1 MKLQAGPVE
10 DITLAELVARAKAQ
24 ALAPIQTELP
34 ASGFNPQVTAPRGAP
49 DAGGLA
55 SLGATQYEGTPLAV
69 ELITTRELA
78 ELAARLTHAKNE
90 HKNTIGRALL
100 RAISGQLWAPDGY
113 RNSTAY
119 QISAECVEAYPNLDA
134 PSAARCFSAAISNA
148 QSQGSKMTLAKW
160 QGMFE
165 RVQADRQTRLNM
177 VGQFAAR
184 QSAIGEA
191 LEQQARRTWFAPMPE
206 ASPLP
211 VPFRAEPVLPSGAP
225 QHPTDALSSVVHSL
239 IIVADGS
246 FYLRRPNEAHYRWR
260 LKDLR
265 SLRIELARQF
275 GVQNQTIVTHDSKG
289 NALPETQFLEVYGS
303 NAHASVYDY
312 SSEHT
317 TWGAERATLHIGFS
331 AELPAPAPSL
341 AVHDWLCALVGQRAG
356 FEPEPGQRE
365 PVEELYDWIAGCT
378 REHINKPAV
387 ALCIVGP
394 AEAGKGVFTLAMAHT
409 WGVLPV
415 KLSNAVERFNASLLS
430 SPFWH
435 ADERTPEGL
444 TDDLFRTIVQER
456 VRLVEPK
463 GKEKVELRG
472 CGRML
477 FTLNDPAD
485 FHVGGVEGPDAV
497 QAVSDRV
504 AYYDCRGLE
513 PELRKAQAPLML
525 SNGDMDLPRIVAHL
539 RWVQTVWAQE
549 NAAPRVQRFLGSRT
563 DREEA
568 KAFVVRQIA
577 RNYADVY
584 ESLIEYLTQPATWEV
599 GYHADRR
606 QFDDGL
612 RCPLVTQHQCLW
624 VWQTELNKR
633 LANKDPRA
641 LRNALKAIRSGKH
654 TEISFGARK
663 LRADYQEID
672 LDKLAIAANI
682 EVGSESW
689 NAIVRTVAEDTRV
702 RRPELF

>member
-1 MKLQAGPVE
+1 MPTLQEIVAQ
-10 DITLAELVARAKAQ
+10 ARAQAAAQ
-24 ALAPIQTELP
+24 VAAPLLASAPQTELP
-34 ASGFNPQVTAPRGAP
+34 ASGINPQVTAPRGAP

-55 SLGATQYEGTPLAV
+55 YEGTPLAV

-78 ELAARLTHAKNE
+78 ELAAKLTHAKNE
-90 HKNTIGRALL
+90 HKQTIGRALM
-100 RAISGQLWAPDGY
+100 RAISGQLWAPDGH
-113 RNSTAY
+113 RNTTAY
-119 QISAECVEAYPNLDA
+119 QIAAECVEAYPNLDA
-134 PSAARCFSAAISNA
+134 GSTVRCLSAAISNA
-148 QSQGSKMTLAKW
+148 ASQGSKMTPEKW

-165 RVQADRQTRLNM
+165 RVQAERQIRLNM

-184 QSAIGEA
+184 QSAMGEA
-191 LEQQARRTWFAPMPE
+191 LEQQAKRTWTQAVPLEQQP
-206 ASPLP
+206 APLP
-211 VPFRAEPVLPSGAP
+211 VPFRTELALPSGVQVP
-225 QHPTDALSSVVHSL
+225 QHPTDTLASVVHSL
-239 IIVADGS
+239 VILADGTY
-246 FYLRRPNEAHYRWR
+246 YLRQPHETHYRWR
-260 LKDLR
+260 LKSLTA
-265 SLRIELARQF
+265 LRIELARQF

-303 NAHASVYDY
+303 NAHATVYDY

-317 TWGAERATLHIGFS
+317 TWDAERATLHIGFS
-331 AELPAPAPSL
+331 AELPPAAPSL
-341 AVHDWLCALVGQRAG
+341 EVHDWLCALVGQK
-356 FEPEPGQRE
+356 ECNEYPRE
-365 PVEELYDWIAGCT
+365 PVAELYDWVAGCT

-394 AEAGKGVFTLAMAHT
+394 AEAGKGVFTLAMAQT

-513 PELRKAQAPLML
+513 RELRLAQGPLMMP
-525 SNGDMDLPRIVAHL
+525 NGDMDLPRIVSHL
-539 RWVQTVWAQE
+539 RWVQTVWAQQ
-549 NAAPRVQRFLGSRT
+549 NGAPRVQRFLGGRS

-577 RNYADVY
+577 RHYADIY

-599 GYHADRR
+599 GYHVDRR

-612 RCPLVTQHQCLW
+612 RCPIVTQGGQLF

-641 LRNALKAIRSGKH
+641 LRNALKAIRSGQH
-654 TEISFGARK
+654 WEISFGARK

-672 LDKLAIAANI
+672 LDKLVIAANI
-682 EVGSESW
+682 DSASETW
-689 NAIVRTVAEDTRV
+689 AAIVRTMAQDTRQ
-702 RRPELF
+702 RRPDLT